1 MRNSARVYS
10 FARLFYSFL
19 FSLGF
24 GLVLFFSLA
33 PQAHAQPLVNTP
45 DQQQS
50 VSEYE
55 QFRTP
60 HVDANVE
67 KNHHSYVQ
75 IALIDTLAAVTCLLT
90 GIDPVQ
96 PSKPCLG
103 INPYTDTIGYTQQP
117 SFGESSQPKVGGA
130 IGGLSNMISAMYV
143 PTVSSTQYGNYLA
156 GNFGIVKVA
165 NAQVNPGPDCQASP
179 FGYGFCGLQPIF
191 YLWTAAR
198 DFAYALLVIAF
209 VALGVGIMVRFKVD
223 PRTVMTLQNQI
234 PRVII
239 AILLI
244 TFSYAIAG
252 IMIDL
257 MWTVTYAGINIIASS
272 SPRNV
277 ALNCDPQDIRPIQ
290 EASSQNLLDHPLS
303 FTNTIFLRD
312 CEGNIDSGTVN
323 LAARVSDAFGG
334 LVTQILNDA
343 LGIDVQ
349 AADCGLTSL
358 GDCITEFVAWVTG
371 LIITIIIIVAILIAM
386 LRLWFELIKTYVTL
400 LIFIILGP
408 IWIVLGLV
416 PGRPLGFER
425 WLRIIFANLAVFPL
439 VAFIIVFARVI
450 VDAIPER
457 PSANSLFIPP
467 LIGNPN
473 VASFGVLIGFGALM
487 LAPSIPGIIKDK
499 MKAQGGKYGATIAAG
514 VSVAAGAATAPATKT
529 WAHLNRVN
537 SKTGNP
543 QGLVAV
549 QRARLLTWGA
559 KKSGLGQ
566 NYLRRKYGGG
576 YNPYPTG
583 GSGSGGS
590 GSSGSGG
597 SGSGGGT
604 P

>member
-19 FSLGF
+19 FSLGL
-24 GLVLFFSLA
+24 GLVLLFSLSS
-33 PQAHAQPLVNTP
+33 PAHAQQLVNTP
-45 DQQQS
+45 EQQQN

-60 HVDANVE
+60 VVHSDVE
-67 KNHHSYVQ
+67 RNHHSYAQ
-75 IALIDTLAAVTCLLT
+75 IAMIDVLAAITCQLV

-96 PSKPCLG
+96 PSVPCLG
-103 INPYTDTIGYTQQP
+103 INPNTNTIGYMQQTNPDGSTQPQI
-117 SFGESSQPKVGGA
+117 GGA
-130 IGGLSNMISAMYV
+130 LGGMANMISVLYT
-143 PTVSSTQYGNYLA
+143 PTVSSTQYSNYLA
-156 GNFGIVKVA
+156 SNFGIVKVA
-165 NAQVNPGPDCQASP
+165 NAQTAPGPECQASP

-272 SPRNV
+272 SPREV
-277 ALNCDPQDIRPIQ
+277 ALNCDPADIRPI
-290 EASSQNLLDHPLS
+290 EDAASQHLLNHPLAFS
-303 FTNTIFLRD
+303 DTIFLRD
-312 CEGNIDSGTVN
+312 CEGNIDSGNVN
-323 LAARVSDAFGG
+323 LAARVSDSFGR
-334 LVTQILNDA
+334 LLTNILNDA
-343 LGIDVQ
+343 LGIDVE
-349 AADCGLTSL
+349 GLNCSWTAL
-358 GDCITEFVAWVTG
+358 GDCIPQFISWVTG
-371 LIITIIIIVAILIAM
+371 MIITIIIIVAILIAM

-439 VAFIIVFARVI
+439 VAFIIIFARVI
-450 VDAIPER
+450 VDAIPDR

-487 LAPSIPGIIKDK
+487 LAPSIPGIIKEK
-499 MKAQGGKYGATIAAG
+499 MKAQSGKYGATIAAG
-514 VSVAAGAATAPATKT
+514 ISVAAGAATAPATKT
-529 WAHLNRVN
+529 WSHLNRVN

-543 QGLVAV
+543 QGLIAV
-549 QRARLLTWGA
+549 QKARLQTWA
-559 KKSGLGQ
+559 LRRSNLGQ
-566 NYLRRKYGGG
+566 RYLRNKYGGG
-576 YNPYPTG
+576 HDYRDDLPG
-583 GSGSGGS
+583 GRS
-590 GSSGSGG
+590 
-597 SGSGGGT
+597 
-604 P
+604 